1 MILSTMEYRLE
12 QNIIDY
18 LMQLIK
24 INYHKLKMQGLRF
37 NPKTSILK
45 MNQETQHYFMWQ
57 KLQIM
62 IFVNF

>member
-45 MNQETQHYFMWQ
+45 MN
-57 KLQIM
+57 
-62 IFVNF
+62 